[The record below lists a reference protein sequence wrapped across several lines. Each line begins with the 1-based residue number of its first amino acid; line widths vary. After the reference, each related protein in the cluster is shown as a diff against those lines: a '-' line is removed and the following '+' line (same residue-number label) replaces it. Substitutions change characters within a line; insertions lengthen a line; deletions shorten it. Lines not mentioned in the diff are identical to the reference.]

1 MDAEQL
7 QEIYNTYV
15 DIDTPEAKIIVE
27 LVNEIMRKNKI
38 LFDIEVFYS
47 KDAMVFVERKNL

>member
-38 LFDIEVFYS
+38 LFDIES
-47 KDAMVFVERKNL
+47 SIRKMRWYL